1 MEKVRNSSLLKIVC
15 YILIPILVVI
25 LGFSIFHFT
34 FLNEYGDI
42 SDAKE
47 YIDSEQFAN
56 EYFNEI
62 LNKIS
67 LCRNVY
73 NGYSNNFIKIESE
86 NGDYYYSDDRENT
99 GFYTGIPAYMN
110 YIIVDKNTNTMYTNI
125 KSEDYEQE
133 KANMKNTKVY
143 WNYVDGQIETTL
155 ENINSE
161 NIKYNYSYFYR
172 TSAYLGSE
180 NDGYSGYSLDEYNIY
195 TSYNNSEINLY
206 TAYGMNQALYEYMMQ
221 NKTAPIYRITIS
233 LILLVAITVYLFWAI
248 GHKEGKK
255 EIDLNTIDNIPYEIL
270 AIICIGIVTISLSF
284 LTNVSSEELMNYAI
298 LLVIA
303 ICYLV
308 CYTACAVMGVTT
320 IKRIKAKKFFKSFL
334 TYRIIRWIVNKIRK
348 VINAFQEKTSE
359 NRKLFW
365 YYIGFLTVSI
375 ILISL
380 SVTGIAILLLIAFWI
395 WIYYKIKKYILEQE
409 KIRYTLKNIYEGK
422 TDIKLEPG
430 ELQGVLKEM
439 AIYVNDIAGGFSNA
453 IQESLK
459 SERLKTELIT
469 NVSHDIKTPLTSIIN
484 YVDLLKKEDIK
495 DEKVKEY
502 IDILEQK
509 SQRLKK
515 LIEDL
520 VEASKVS
527 SGNVKLNIEAIS
539 IKELFQQTIGEF
551 KDRFEEKGLKIEVQ
565 MPNEGAKVKADSRYL
580 YRVVENL
587 FSNITKYA
595 LENSRVY
602 IDVKEGKKNKEG
614 KETLNISI
622 KNISKEKLNIS
633 SEELMQR
640 FVRGDRARHTEG
652 SGLGLS
658 IAKSLTELQGG
669 KFDITIDGDL
679 FKVDMEWNKI

>member
-221 NKTAPIYRITIS
+221 NKTAPIYGITIS

-334 TYRIIRWIVNKIRK
+334 TYKIIRWIVNKIRK

-365 YYIGFLTVSI
+365 YYIGFLAVSVM
-375 ILISL
+375 LISL
-380 SVTGIAILLLIAFWI
+380 SVTGIAVILLIAFWV
-395 WIYYKIKKYILEQE
+395 WVYYKLKEYIIKQE
-409 KIRYTLKNIYEGK
+409 KIKNALKSIYEGK

-430 ELQGVLKEM
+430 ELKGVLKEM

-580 YRVVENL
+580 YRVIENL

-679 FKVDMEWNKI
+679 FKVDMEWNRI